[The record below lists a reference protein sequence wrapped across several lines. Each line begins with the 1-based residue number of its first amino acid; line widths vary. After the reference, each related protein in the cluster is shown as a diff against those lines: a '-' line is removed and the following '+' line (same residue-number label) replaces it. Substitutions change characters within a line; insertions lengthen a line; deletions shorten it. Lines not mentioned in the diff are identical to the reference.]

1 MHPYLKEFC
10 VIIRRPL
17 PRECLVVLGL
27 IVVSCSTNAGLQLAW
42 AQSPQRTIR
51 TIAGDGTSGKA
62 RDLGPAREMSLSNPF
77 GVQPLA
83 DGSLIVT
90 SFDQHVIYRLD
101 SSYGRLE
108 RIAGT
113 GRGGL
118 SGTGGEHPTDVAL
131 NEPHE
136 VKVDVLGN
144 IYVADTTNH
153 RIGKIDAQT
162 GRWSVVAGTG
172 TAGFSGDKGRAV
184 EAQLNQAYSLA
195 VDDQDLYVADL
206 GNHRIRHV
214 DLRSGTI
221 QTICGTGEAGMPSH
235 GGRAVEQPL
244 AGPRSLAVDS
254 TNLWIVLRE
263 GNSVWR
269 VGRQDGKI
277 YHVAGSGEKGRL
289 GDAGDARAAQFNG
302 PKGIAVDPDV
312 ALYIADTENHAI
324 RRVDLK
330 SGRISTTV
338 GSSDGLAGFNGD
350 GDQLRQCQLNRPH
363 GVCLLPSGG
372 LVIGDSE
379 NHRVRL
385 CEP

>member
-1 MHPYLKEFC
+1 MQLHAFVRSLLRSGQLF
-10 VIIRRPL
+10 I
-17 PRECLVVLGL
+17 LGFTVAIFL
-27 IVVSCSTNAGLQLAW
+27 ASPMLEPVS

-51 TIAGDGTSGKA
+51 TIAGDGAVDKA

-83 DGSLIVT
+83 DGSLIIA
-90 SFDQHVIYRLD
+90 SFDQHVLYRLD
-101 SSYGRLE
+101 RSFGRLE
-108 RIAGT
+108 RIAGM
-113 GRGGL
+113 GKAGL

-131 NEPHE
+131 NQPHE
-136 VKVDVLGN
+136 VQVDDQGN

-172 TAGFSGDKGRAV
+172 AAGFSGDKGPAV
-184 EAQLNQAYSLA
+184 EAQLDQAYSLA
-195 VDDQDLYVADL
+195 VYDQDLYVADL
-206 GNHRIRHV
+206 GNRRIRHV
-214 DLRSGTI
+214 DLRSGMI
-221 QTICGTGEAGMPSH
+221 QTICGTGEAGIPSD
-235 GGRAVEQPL
+235 GGRATDQPL

-254 TNLWIVLRE
+254 SNLWIVLRE

-269 VGRQDGKI
+269 MGRRDGKI
-277 YHVAGSGEKGRL
+277 YRVAGSGGKGRI
-289 GDAGDARAAQFNG
+289 GDGGDARMAQFNG

-330 SGRISTTV
+330 SGRISTAV
-338 GSSDGLAGFNGD
+338 GTSDGQGGFNGD
-350 GDQLRQCQLNRPH
+350 GDQLNQRQLNRPH
-363 GVCLLPSGG
+363 GVCLLPGGG

-379 NHRVRL
+379 NHRLRL